1 MLTTM
6 VYDIKDRARSFE
18 LVAEK
23 VAGELSR
30 QVP

>member
-6 VYDIKDRARSFE
+6 VYDLTARAHSFE

-23 VAGELSR
+23 VAPILTR
-30 QVP
+30 

>member
-6 VYDIKDRARSFE
+6 VYDLAARSHSFE

-23 VAGELSR
+23 VAPTLTR
-30 QVP
+30 